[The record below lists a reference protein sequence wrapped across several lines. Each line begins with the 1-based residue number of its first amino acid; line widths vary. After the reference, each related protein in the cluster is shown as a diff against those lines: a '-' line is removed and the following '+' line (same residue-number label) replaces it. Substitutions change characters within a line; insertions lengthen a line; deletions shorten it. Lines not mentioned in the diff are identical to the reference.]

1 MWGVGTCDDEGTIFS
16 FDNLNVTDV
25 EFDEYA
31 HDVLLGRVPANEAQ
45 GITSFYS
52 SGRSKLPFRSPIPD

>member
-25 EFDEYA
+25 GFNEYA
-31 HDVLLGRVPANEAQ
+31 HEVLLGRVPASEAQ
-45 GITSFYS
+45 RITSFYS
-52 SGRSKLPFRSPIPD
+52 SGGSKLPFRFPIPD